1 VTRLLK
7 YSHPWLATIL
17 NYWPATV
24 LPPIMLGLIAMLAVV
39 THFWHHDDEQ
49 AREVSQRANGGAAP
63 VGDGADAGTSCQRVV
78 AVKRRSTAALPASG
92 RGSPV

>member
-1 VTRLLK
+1 LK
-7 YSHPWLATIL
+7 YSHPWLCHVL

-24 LPPIMLGLIAMLAVV
+24 LLPTMLGLIAMLAVV
-39 THFWHHDDEQ
+39 TQFWDHDDEQ
-49 AREVSQRANGGAAP
+49 AREVSQQAKGGAAP
-63 VGDGADAGTSCQRVV
+63 VGDEADAGTSCQRVV